1 MLKISDSQGIS
12 QRVSGDQNYFTY
24 RKYSNQKD
32 KASAVPQTSILRNP
46 YVSTTILKENLIT
59 FPKLLGAEV
68 LTKKKKQKQ
77 QQKKKEETGTY

>member
-1 MLKISDSQGIS
+1 MIRGAFS

-68 LTKKKKQKQ
+68 LKKQKTKQ